1 MIDRHKIL
9 QPDEIAL
16 VLDYMLSKQHTKNGQ
31 VNLIIFRLSCCYG
44 LRAGELVGLNI
55 GDIVPFGPFP
65 QIKVRKATT
74 KGKKSYGR
82 ARTIPLDIDGK
93 ALADIQKWYKQRVES
108 TGGQLG
114 EPFVCGMSEGSTLYT
129 RGKRLTE
136 DLVARRW
143 KTTLKI
149 LAECRQQQLSI
160 HKGRHTF
167 CSHTLAAGFDLAEVK
182 EMAGHGQISSTNEYL
197 HSLNRPRPRDVFDFA
212 TQNASS
218 QPRQARRSSP
228 DSRT

>member
-16 VLDYMLSKQHTKNGQ
+16 VLSYMLAKQHTKNGQ
-31 VNLIIFRLSCCYG
+31 VNLVIFRLSCCYG

-55 GDIVPFGPFP
+55 GDITAFGPFP

-82 ARTIPLDIDGK
+82 ARTIPLDIDSG
-93 ALADIQKWYKQRVES
+93 ALADIQKWYKQRVET
-108 TGGQLG
+108 TGGKLD
-114 EPFVCGMSEGSTLYT
+114 EPFVCGMSEGSTQYT

-136 DLVARRW
+136 DLVGRRW

-149 LAECRQQQLSI
+149 LAEERRKQLSI
-160 HKGRHTF
+160 HNGRHSF
-167 CSHTLAAGFDLAEVK
+167 CSHTLAAGFDLVEVK

-197 HSLNRPRPRDVFDFA
+197 HSLNRPQPRDVFGYA
-212 TQNASS
+212 IPPVSS
-218 QPRQARRSSP
+218 PPRLGRKPSP